1 MRSARHLAAVPVVA
15 SLALSCLGAL
25 LAAAP
30 GTADAALGVTPTGIT
45 LSAAHPTD
53 LLNLTNQSQD
63 QARYQVSVFAWK
75 ESPAGETQLDPTEE
89 IVAFPPLLTIGANQS
104 RNIRIGF
111 SLRPGA
117 EERTYRVIV
126 QELPEAPKPG
136 APVQIKVLTKL
147 SIPVFVAPAAPR
159 VDARI
164 EAPALAQGVLSFA
177 VANTG
182 TAHLQFS
189 NIKVAAKGA
198 QGQSFDVATP
208 GWYVLPGGRRL
219 YRVNIASAD
228 CRGPQQFTI
237 EAESDAKTVTADFAA
252 PAEGCTG
259 ARAAKTGFGSPA
271 ERSASR

>member
-1 MRSARHLAAVPVVA
+1 MRPARHLAAIPVA
-15 SLALSCLGAL
+15 ARLCLWGLGAL

-30 GTADAALGVTPTGIT
+30 GVADAALGVTPTGIT
-45 LSAAHPTD
+45 LSAARPTE
-53 LLNLTNQSQD
+53 LLNLTNQGEE

-89 IVAFPPLLTIGANQS
+89 IVAFPPLLTIGPNQS

-117 EERTYRVIV
+117 EERTYRIIV

-159 VDARI
+159 LDARI

-189 NIKVAAKGA
+189 KIRVAAKGG
-198 QGQSFDVATP
+198 QGPSFEVTTP

-219 YRVNIASAD
+219 YQVNIASAD
-228 CRGPQQFTI
+228 CRGAPQFTI
-237 EAESDAKTVTADFAA
+237 EAEGDAKTVTADFAA

-259 ARAAKTGFGSPA
+259 ARAAKTGFAPPA